1 MDHRNIWL
9 ISDGSQIFPAL
20 SRFFTEKGYQ
30 VTTTCHTQEALQ
42 AISSGG
48 VPLVIT
54 CLSNDW
60 TDTRPFIK
68 AVRERNRGT
77 AVIILRVEPGIST
90 PLDTYLIKGDG
101 YQFTPGGWGG
111 LLQVVANC
119 LNN

>member
-20 SRFFTEKGYQ
+20 SRFFTEKGYH
-30 VTTTCHTQEALQ
+30 VTTICHTEEALQ
-42 AISSGG
+42 VISTGC

-68 AVRERNRGT
+68 AVRDLDRRT